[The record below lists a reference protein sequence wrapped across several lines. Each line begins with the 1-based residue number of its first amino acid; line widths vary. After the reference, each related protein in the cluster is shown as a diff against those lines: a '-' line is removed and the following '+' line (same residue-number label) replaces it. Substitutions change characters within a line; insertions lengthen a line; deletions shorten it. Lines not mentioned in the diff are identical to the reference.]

1 MMVDVNK
8 NYDLQLGFQDVRAAE
23 TLSEEGKVI
32 VNTEMLGD
40 LIIPTGPL
48 VPHGVINYKR
58 YLVRAAIA
66 PGIPQA
72 YITKKLSQR
81 YKLREVEVQTLTR
94 NGEAKPI
101 QHGGTECY
109 IEFDSLEAALKMPGY
124 IEVDGVEV
132 RL

>member
-1 MMVDVNK
+1 MVEVNR
-8 NYDLQLGFQDVRAAE
+8 NDDLMLGFREMRTAE
-23 TLSEEGKVI
+23 TLSETGKII
-32 VNTEMLGD
+32 VHTEMLGE
-40 LIIPTGPL
+40 LILPTGPL
-48 VPHGVINYKR
+48 VPHGIINYKR
-58 YLVRAAIA
+58 YLVRAAIT

-81 YKLREVEVQTLTR
+81 YKLREVEVPTYMR

-101 QHGGTECY
+101 QHGGIECY